1 MIMPEEVTTKQVIS
15 QLGYEG
21 EVYNIYDELAHT
33 RIDNIQLQKGE
44 KGDTGEQGP
53 KGDKGDAFTYEDFTP
68 EQLAALKGEKGD
80 KGDTGP
86 QGPAGEGSSVDLSN
100 YVTNTALE
108 TELSPILSDIEQL
121 KKDSSI
127 VGDLITDN
135 YVTME
140 IPKESVVLGYF
151 VDGKTANSDL
161 KQVTGLKY
169 FGDEKLFNL
178 PENTTLINPERY
190 RAITTLSGTSSST
203 AKISTEVISID
214 LSHLKSKLTTLGF
227 YNCSKLK
234 TINWGNIDLS
244 NVTDISSMFNGC
256 SGLTSID
263 LTPLN
268 TSNVANM
275 YSMFYGCTGLTSID
289 LTPLNTSNVTSIS
302 NMFSSC
308 KSLQSLDLSN
318 FYTSKVT
325 IMYYTFAGCSSL
337 QSLDLSNFDTSK
349 VTSMYCMFDRCSS
362 LQSLDLSNFDT
373 SKVTNMGIMLRG
385 CSKLNRVLLPSITGS
400 KTSLNFSNMFDSCS
414 NLEYIDASK
423 INITS
428 YPTSSSYYQ
437 KMFYN
442 CSKLN
447 HIKCKQAFKDWC
459 INNASSIRLPAAMK
473 EGGTGTWEIVE

>member
-1 MIMPEEVTTKQVIS
+1 MPEEVTTKQVIS

-44 KGDTGEQGP
+44 

-178 PENTTLINPERY
+178 PENTTLIDPGNY
-190 RAITTLSGTSSST
+190 SAITTLSGTSSST

-214 LSHLKSKLTTLGF
+214 LSHLKSKLTTLKF
-227 YNCSKLK
+227 WECSKLK

-244 NVTDISSMFNGC
+244 NVTDM
-256 SGLTSID
+256 
-263 LTPLN
+263 
-268 TSNVANM
+268 
-275 YSMFYGCTGLTSID
+275 
-289 LTPLNTSNVTSIS
+289 S
-302 NMFSSC
+302 NMFYYC

-318 FYTSKVT
+318 FDTSNVTSMHGMFSNCTSLQSLDLSNFDTSNITSMQQMFNSCFGFTSLDLTSFNTSKVT
-325 IMYYTFAGCSSL
+325 NMISMFYGCSSL

-349 VTSMYCMFDRCSS
+349 VTSMSDMFNDC
-362 LQSLDLSNFDT
+362 T
-373 SKVTNMGIMLRG
+373 
-385 CSKLNRVLLPSITGS
+385 
-400 KTSLNFSNMFDSCS
+400 
-414 NLEYIDASK
+414 
-423 INITS
+423 
-428 YPTSSSYYQ
+428 
-437 KMFYN
+437 
-442 CSKLN
+442 KLN

-459 INNASSIRLPAAMK
+459 INNASSISLPAAMQT
-473 EGGTGTWEIVE
+473 GGTGTWEIVE